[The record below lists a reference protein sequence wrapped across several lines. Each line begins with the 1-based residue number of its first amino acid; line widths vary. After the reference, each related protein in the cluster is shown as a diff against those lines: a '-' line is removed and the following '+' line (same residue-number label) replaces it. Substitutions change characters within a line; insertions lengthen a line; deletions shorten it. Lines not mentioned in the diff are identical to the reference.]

1 MIKKKRDPD
10 YVYSQLVTFY
20 FRLLRI
26 VKEVVDSQEN

>member
-1 MIKKKRDPD
+1 MIKNKRDPD
-10 YVYSQLVTFY
+10 YVYSQLVIFY